1 MLKLQL
7 LTILRNHISEL
18 NIVTCSKSYLR
29 KYIYMA
35 IFRIVLLCLGVL
47 KSAFEADDDII
58 NIFNE

>member
-18 NIVTCSKSYLR
+18 NILTCFKSYLR
-29 KYIYMA
+29 KYTA
-35 IFRIVLLCLGVL
+35 IFSIVLLCPEVL
-47 KSAFEADDDII
+47 KSAFEADEDII